1 MFDGPIENASMRY
14 IALGAGVQSS
24 VMALL
29 AARGEIEPMP
39 DCAIFADTQ
48 WEPRQVYKHLDWLEK
63 QLPFPVYRVTKGDI
77 RSMSIASTEEGT
89 WSPGLPVFISTE
101 KRGMVSRH
109 CTNEYKI
116 QPIQRKARE
125 FMGFHKGQRL
135 PKNTQVEAW
144 MGISRD
150 EIQRVKENRD
160 WWITNRFPLI
170 ERMMT
175 RHDCRIWFEENYP
188 GRTLARS
195 ACIGCPYHNDLEWRE
210 MRDADPV
217 SWIDAVD
224 FDHSLRSG
232 DQPAFGAKE
241 PVYLHSSMIPL
252 DQVDLSNAA
261 DRGQLDLFTNECEGM
276 CGV

>member
-252 DQVDLSNAA
+252 DQVDLSTAA

>member
-1 MFDGPIENASMRY
+1 MFDGPIKNASMRY

-77 RSMSIASTEEGT
+77 RSISIASTEEGT

-252 DQVDLSNAA
+252 DQVDLSTAA